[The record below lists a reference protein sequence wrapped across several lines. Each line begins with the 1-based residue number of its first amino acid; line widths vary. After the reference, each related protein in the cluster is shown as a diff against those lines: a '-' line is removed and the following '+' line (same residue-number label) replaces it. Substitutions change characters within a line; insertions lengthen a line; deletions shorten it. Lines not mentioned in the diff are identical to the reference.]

1 MNYTDY
7 ENLPLFLT
15 IEDVTNVLGIGKNT
29 AYTLVRSGSLQSIR
43 VGRQLRIPKE
53 SIKLLMPTK

>member
-7 ENLPLFLT
+7 ENLPLFLS
-15 IEDVTNVLGIGKNT
+15 IEDVTHVLGIGKNT

-53 SIKLLMPTK
+53 SIKLLMPEK